1 MRNYVKLFGIIA
13 MTALIVFSTAACNK
27 GAASSAPSASSAS
40 ASSNIDS
47 LLNEYE
53 KYIDEFAPLMQRVLS
68 GDAAA
73 AAEAQ
78 KYEAQLTEWAE
89 KIERL
94 PVKDFTPAQNSRMEE
109 LNLKLIKGLGL

>member
-27 GAASSAPSASSAS
+27 GASSSASSAS

-109 LNLKLIKGLGL
+109 LNLKLMKGLGL